1 MSETF
6 NTVDL
11 IFIAFAIIFVATGF
25 FRGFVKEIFSLIGWL
40 LAFVG
45 SYFLT
50 PFLADVI
57 NIYSRNKILS
67 DLLSRSAIF
76 IIILLTYTF
85 SISSLVSDLKTKMPR
100 SFDCSLGVLYGLI
113 KTAIVFG
120 FLYSVAMNS
129 LEFIAGKP
137 IAESSPQYPKFLK
150 EAKSHDIMK
159 GSADVLNP
167 AVKLF
172 FDDVVENFDSVIPK
186 RSDDL
191 GEKINE
197 IVKDKK
203 VAITDE
209 EEPSFLEEDSG
220 YNKKDIQKMNHL
232 IDIIDKK

>member
-1 MSETF
+1 MSATF
-6 NTVDL
+6 NTLDL
-11 IFIAFAIIFVATGF
+11 IFIAFALIFIATGF
-25 FRGFVKEIFSLIGWL
+25 FRGFVKEVFSLIGWL

-67 DLLSRSAIF
+67 DILARSGIF

-85 SISSLVSDLKTKMPR
+85 SISSLVSDLKEKMPR

-113 KTAIVFG
+113 KTTIVFG
-120 FLYSVAMNS
+120 FLYSVAMNA
-129 LEFIAGKP
+129 LEFVAGKP
-137 IAESSPQYPKFLK
+137 IPENSAQYPKFLK
-150 EAKSHDIMK
+150 EAKCHDIMK

-172 FDDVVENFDSVIPK
+172 FDDVVKNFDSVIPK

-191 GEKINE
+191 EEKIDE

-203 VAITDE
+203 SAITEDKE
-209 EEPSFLEEDSG
+209 SLTIEEDSG
-220 YNKKDIQKMNHL
+220 YEKKDIQKMNHL
-232 IDIIDKK
+232 IEIIDKK